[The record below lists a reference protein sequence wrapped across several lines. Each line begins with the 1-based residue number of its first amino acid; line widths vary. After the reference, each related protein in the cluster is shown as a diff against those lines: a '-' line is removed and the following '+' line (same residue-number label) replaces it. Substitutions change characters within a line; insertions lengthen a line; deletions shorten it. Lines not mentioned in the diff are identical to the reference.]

1 LLKQELENAMKS
13 KSFEECDNIQNRIDE
28 LMIKQSK
35 LPSVDSLRAAVIA
48 AEVTVSQAAQK
59 RDFQGAAEAQTV
71 LDKAKHQLSEALADN
86 EEFFDALDFCSD
98 VDFKENR
105 MSRSQLE
112 AEIADIWSQ
121 ITDAIS
127 GQNFNKANTLQKIL
141 EEKESLKLQFPST
154 EELEGQISKTKT
166 EIEECTSKKDFIKA
180 NQLNDALVALEKK
193 LKEEENMERIMKD
206 SRKPSKSLSFESR
219 SKLEEEISVLSAM
232 VSKSVAA
239 RDFKKADQLQTDLEN
254 LTKLRDICPTLSNL
268 KQQLRSKKAELEEA
282 VLHKQFSRADSL
294 QCSIKEIEQMIATE
308 QNFMSPISKA
318 PTQQNSVMGAK
329 VALAATG
336 NVAKATPNASS
347 DDSISISK
355 TPVSVTSGASVNS
368 TKFQNSVS
376 SVSAPKISMKTRPV
390 SKLRPT
396 APLVCET
403 SNTILSVTKMLA
415 NKRGN
420 ACVVVNESGTLEGIL
435 TDTDITRR
443 VVAKFVDS
451 SSTAVSDV
459 MTHNP
464 TCVSMTDS
472 ALDALMTM
480 VENHFRHL
488 PVVDAEGSVVGLLDI
503 AKCLDDAISNLER
516 KQHKSSKTAESVV
529 KQVVSQQGNIG
540 ASAAQLEALIT
551 SVLSQAFAGQAMP
564 TLRGVLAG
572 KPKTLVSPDS
582 TIQDAGILMAQDRK
596 AALIV
601 DNGALVGVFTFK
613 DMMTRAVAKE
623 LAITSV
629 PVSDVMT
636 PSPEAVS
643 PDITVLEALQIMH
656 DNRFLTLPVCEDD
669 GTVVGLVDVMD
680 AIYGCGGSSGWRSIF
695 NEAMDVQ
702 DDMSDTGSRSCNSG
716 SEKLSMGLTRNTQIE
731 GDTASITSRKSDQL
745 SARNHPKVDKS
756 VAKLRPVAPCLSGSD
771 DSILSVVQ
779 LLKSKRGSACLV
791 VSGSG
796 ALAGILTDTDVTRR
810 VVAKYVDP
818 AFTHVSQV
826 MTKDP
831 TCVSLSDSAT
841 DALAIMVENHFR
853 HLPVVDELGSVVG
866 LLDIAKCLND
876 AISKLER
883 VQETSHVAAE
893 NAVHQAILSRG
904 GDMSQVEALQ
914 SVLGNLIAQAF
925 GGRSTP
931 TLRSVLAGK
940 PSTIVDPET
949 SIRDTGIVMA
959 NVRKAALI
967 VENGELVGIFS
978 FKDCMYRAVAMELP
992 LETTPVR
999 EVMTPCPE
1007 SVSPDIT
1014 VLEALQVMHD
1024 HRFLSL
1030 PVCEQNGAVVGLVDV
1045 MDVIYGCGGADG
1057 WRSIFNSAMDID
1069 DGSVV
1074 GSMHTNPK
1082 PATPVFRPFE
1092 ANNSPISTPHIKL
1105 NVPTTLEFVDR
1116 DDQNS
1121 FAGSIGVSKLMSPDD
1136 LDESM
1141 IGSIS
1146 NVVVFKVFCT
1156 SSGASHR
1163 IRCEPRLSDLV
1174 AAIAAKTEIPSDRIQ
1189 IEYEDDEGDSVRIT
1203 SDDDVIEAYNMA
1215 RRAGLKLAKLTVSEE
1230 SIFKSVQIPSFGI
1243 EVAAA
1248 AVLGTLALLWM
1259 RRR

>member
-1 LLKQELENAMKS
+1 LLKEELENAMKS
-13 KSFEECDNIQNRIDE
+13 KFFEECGNLQKKIDE
-28 LMIKQSK
+28 LIREQAK
-35 LPSVDSLRAAVIA
+35 LPALDDLRSAVIA
-48 AEVTVSQAAQK
+48 AEVAVSQAAK
-59 RDFQGAAEAQTV
+59 RRDFQGAAEAQKV
-71 LDKAKHQLSEALADN
+71 LDEAKLRLSEALADDQ
-86 EEFFDALDFCSD
+86 DALDSRNECN
-98 VDFKENR
+98 FKENG
-105 MSRSQLE
+105 MSRIQLE
-112 AEIADIWSQ
+112 AEIVDVWAQ
-121 ITDAIS
+121 LTDAIS
-127 GQNFNKANTLQKIL
+127 EQNFSKANALQKVL
-141 EEKESLKLQFPST
+141 EVKENLKLQFPST
-154 EELEGQISKTKT
+154 GELEAQISEAKT
-166 EIEECTSKKDFIKA
+166 EIDECTSKKDFVRA
-180 NQLNDALVALEKK
+180 SQLNDALAVLENK
-193 LKEEENMERIMKD
+193 LVEEKNMESIMKN
-206 SRKPSKSLSFESR
+206 SRKISKALSLESR
-219 SKLEEEISVLSAM
+219 SKLEEEISVLAAL

-239 RDFKKADQLQTDLEN
+239 KDFKKAEQLQTDLEK
-254 LTKLRDICPTLSNL
+254 LTKLRDLCPALSEL
-268 KQQLRSKKAELEEA
+268 QQQLKSKKAELEEA
-282 VLHKQFSRADSL
+282 VRRKQFSRADAL
-294 QCSIKEIEQMIATE
+294 QGSVNEIEEMIANE
-308 QNFMSPISKA
+308 QKFVSLHCIASR
-318 PTQQNSVMGAK
+318 QQDSVMGSKVTVAGVAK
-329 VALAATG
+329 VA
-336 NVAKATPNASS
+336 TPTPKVSS
-347 DDSISISK
+347 NDSITISK
-355 TPVSVTSGASVNS
+355 PPVTVTSGASVAS
-368 TKFQNSVS
+368 TQIQNSVS
-376 SVSAPKISMKTRPV
+376 SVSAPSKISTKTRPV
-390 SKLRPT
+390 SKLRP
-396 APLVCET
+396 AGPLVCDA
-403 SNTILSVTKMLA
+403 SSTILTVTKLLA

-420 ACVVVNESGTLEGIL
+420 ACIIVDEKGTLEGIL

-443 VVAKFVDS
+443 VVAKFIDCG
-451 SSTAVSDV
+451 STAVSDV
-459 MTHNP
+459 MTQNP
-464 TCVSMTDS
+464 TCVAMTDS

-488 PVVDAEGSVVGLLDI
+488 PVVDGEGSVVGLLDI
-503 AKCLDDAISNLER
+503 AKCLDDAITNLEQ
-516 KQHKSSKTAESVV
+516 KQHRNSKSAENVV

-540 ASAAQLEALIT
+540 TSAAQLEALIT
-551 SVLSQAFAGQAMP
+551 NVLSQAFVGQALP

-572 KPKTLVSPDS
+572 KPKTVVSPNS

-623 LAITSV
+623 LALSSV
-629 PVSDVMT
+629 AVSEVMT
-636 PSPEAVS
+636 PNPEAVS
-643 PDITVLEALQIMH
+643 PDITVLQALQIMH

-680 AIYGCGGSSGWRSIF
+680 VIYGCGGSSGWRSIF

-702 DDMSDTGSRSCNSG
+702 DDLSDNGSKSCISG
-716 SEKLSMGLTRNTQIE
+716 SEKLSMGLTRTTQVK
-731 GDTASITSRKSDQL
+731 GDAASITSRKSDRA
-745 SARNHPKVDKS
+745 SVRNQAKLDRS

-779 LLKSKRGSACLV
+779 LLKNKRGAACLIV
-791 VSGSG
+791 DGNG

-818 AFTHVSQV
+818 AITNVSQV
-826 MTKDP
+826 MTNDP

-841 DALAIMVENHFR
+841 DALAVMVENHFR

-883 VQETSHVAAE
+883 VQETSSIAAE
-893 NAVHQAILSRG
+893 NAVHQAILNQG
-904 GDMSQVEALQ
+904 GDISQVESLQ
-914 SVLGNLIAQAF
+914 SVLGNIIAQAF
-925 GGRSTP
+925 GSKSTP

-940 PSTIVDPET
+940 PCTIVDPDT
-949 SIRDTGIVMA
+949 SIRETGIVMA
-959 NVRKAALI
+959 NARKAALI
-967 VENGELVGIFS
+967 VEDGELVGIFS
-978 FKDCMYRAVAMELP
+978 FKDCMCRAVAMEVP

-1030 PVCEQNGAVVGLVDV
+1030 PVCEQNGTVIGLVDV

-1074 GSMHTNPK
+1074 GSCRSNPK
-1082 PATPVFRPFE
+1082 PATPVFRPFDT
-1092 ANNSPISTPHIKL
+1092 SFPISSPHIKL

-1141 IGSIS
+1141 IGSIT
-1146 NVVVFKVFCT
+1146 NVVVFKVFCA

-1163 IRCEPRLSDLV
+1163 IRCEPRLADLL
-1174 AAIAAKTEIPSDRIQ
+1174 AAIAAKTEIPSERIQ
-1189 IEYEDDEGDSVRIT
+1189 IDYEDDEGDSVRIT

-1215 RRAGLKLAKLTVSEE
+1215 RRAGQKLAKLTVSEE
-1230 SIFKSVQIPSFGI
+1230 SIFKSVQLPAFGI

-1248 AVLGTLALLWM
+1248 AVLGTIALLWM